1 MLAKNKQTRET
12 FSIKAIIPTDCMYN
26 RNTMSAKRMEENY
39 INISTPCEGVEA
51 VVRQCMCVNDL
62 KIKTPAQVP
71 EYSYLLP
78 TCHSPD
84 LLTSPC
90 RCSSPRLCHTCS
102 GTPETLHTDTH
113 TRDNTVRW
121 CLHTNRSESW
131 LWTDVFRVP
140 ALRWGLLLA
149 HKMALNLDSSV
160 PSLFSPA
167 AYSAWKEPENISVW
181 VPNQKHANSSWVKA
195 NLTWASCL
203 ARAMS
208 TFSLSS
214 RLPWMHHAEEH
225 QYLYKQ
231 VLGAYR

>member
-113 TRDNTVRW
+113 ETTQWADVYIQTDPSPD
-121 CLHTNRSESW
+121 SEQMSSEY
-131 LWTDVFRVP
+131 
-140 ALRWGLLLA
+140 LLLDEA
-149 HKMALNLDSSV
+149 CSWHTKWHWIWTRL
-160 PSLFSPA
+160 SPA
-167 AYSAWKEPENISVW
+167 CFLQQHTVPEKSQRTSVCEC
-181 VPNQKHANSSWVKA
+181 QI
-195 NLTWASCL
+195 
-203 ARAMS
+203 RS
-208 TFSLSS
+208 TPTAVGS
-214 RLPWMHHAEEH
+214 
-225 QYLYKQ
+225 KQ
-231 VLGAYR
+231 TSPERPV